1 MRQHSCHVG
10 GVSGHRDAAGS
21 ATTERAVAPGRILLV
36 DDSDDVR
43 RLLLL
48 YLRSTDAQIVE
59 ARDGRS
65 ACDAAF
71 AAQNENRDF
80 DVILLDMEL
89 PQLDGYTAA
98 TMLRLQGFCGPIV
111 ALTANDAAGERERCV
126 ASGCTQYLHKPVDRE
141 RLVRTVGDHLA
152 RRCGGSTQPAKAVE
166 VAARAGLGGGG
177 GGGGGAVD
185 AAVEPFLRQF
195 LASLPEYVG
204 QLEDLLGRRAIA
216 QLAQTVHQIKG
227 AAGMYGFERI
237 YEVAASAEG
246 VAKALARAAAPDV
259 DVRRL
264 RGEVDALIGV
274 IRGTCA
280 CAPQQEDGGRR

>member
-1 MRQHSCHVG
+1 MRQNTSHAG
-10 GVSGHRDAAGS
+10 GASGRCDAVRSATAAG
-21 ATTERAVAPGRILLV
+21 TVAPGRILLV

-71 AAQNENRDF
+71 DAQNQHRDF
-80 DVILLDMEL
+80 DVILLDMEM
-89 PQLDGYTAA
+89 PKLDGYTAA

-126 ASGCTQYLHKPVDRE
+126 ASGCTEYLHTPVDRE
-141 RLVRTVGDHLA
+141 RLVRTVDGHLA
-152 RRCGGSTQPAKAVE
+152 RRCCGSTEAATAVE
-166 VAARAGLGGGG
+166 APAHAGLGGGG
-177 GGGGGAVD
+177 GATD

-195 LASLPEYVG
+195 LASLPDYVG
-204 QLEDLLGRRAIA
+204 QLEDLLGRGAIA

-246 VAKALARAAAPDV
+246 VAKALARAAEPDA

-264 RGEVDALIGV
+264 RGEIDALIGV

-280 CAPQQEDGGRR
+280 CTPQEDGGRR